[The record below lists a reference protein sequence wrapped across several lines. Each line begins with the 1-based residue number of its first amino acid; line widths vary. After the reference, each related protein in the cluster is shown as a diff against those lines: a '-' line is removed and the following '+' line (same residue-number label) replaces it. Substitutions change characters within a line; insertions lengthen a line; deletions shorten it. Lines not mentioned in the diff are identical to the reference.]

1 MERGKRIELSAL
13 AWKAKVL
20 PLYEPR
26 IKNFGA
32 PEETR
37 TPKIWL
43 LRPTRIPIPSP
54 GQNLHIETHYSS
66 AEQFDCSA
74 VCFYMVPDV
83 GIELTTYRLQ
93 GGCSTTE
100 LIRHIYTL
108 NCKRTIVNFLTCV
121 YYSRIFMSC
130 QPLLNLN
137 LVEVTGLEPAT

>member
-1 MERGKRIELSAL
+1 M
-13 AWKAKVL
+13 KAR
-20 PLYEPR
+20 YSPR
-26 IKNFGA
+26 IGSTCNFLIAFRSQLSKLGA

-100 LIRHIYTL
+100 LIRQNTV
-108 NCKRTIVNFLTCV
+108 CKF
-121 YYSRIFMSC
+121 
-130 QPLLNLN
+130 
-137 LVEVTGLEPAT
+137 